1 MNSIKSVTVLTTL
14 NAIVFLAFSMSGQAA
29 NPKLP
34 KLLMIKPGPLQ
45 PSVGAYPMYGKGG
58 SETIAQGGSET
69 TDLSIIRDD
78 IAGGSLFNAEPTVK
92 NAESVLQLTSGLT
105 FRSVGRVRSN
115 GDVSKAINYLDA
127 LINDYYF
134 NGGVR
139 SVALP
144 AHSALIA
151 PWMTANGGVQKR
163 NPQWF
168 GSDPIKFAIFNAGTT
183 AANSIAP
190 KFVDFITGSS
200 NSIISANVKQF
211 LIDGSPTPANLF
223 FLSDTSTDTST
234 ATAAFISVIG
244 SGNMTQFSLPN
255 SPPFDPCFGGATA
268 AVKAAVANAAPL
280 PVLLAYSLL
289 GDNIEPFIVAANTTC
304 SSAGTSLFGAGEVI
318 YAYAGLSETGSGS
331 NNVTLQLGLS
341 TATLPS
347 GEEAKY
353 YVDPQVP
360 NSLPSLNNYTNFQNN
375 QVVSTAFLDLY
386 KYLASPAHLHSID
399 NLYQEIRYD
408 ENGALFTGMVEHDL
422 RFDMSNQLIQRSMSF
437 SSVTGTTIHITSF
450 VVNGRWYDQGAPPIL
465 Q

>member
-1 MNSIKSVTVLTTL
+1 MNSIKSVTVLTAL
-14 NAIVFLAFSMSGQAA
+14 NAIVFLAFSMSAQAA
-29 NPKLP
+29 NP

-45 PSVGAYPMYGKGG
+45 PSVGTYPMYGKGG

-69 TDLSIIRDD
+69 TDLSIIQDD
-78 IAGGSLFNAEPTVK
+78 IAGGSLFDAEPTVK

-105 FRSVGRVRSN
+105 FRSVGRVRSS
-115 GDVSKAINYLDA
+115 GDVSKAISYLDA

-211 LIDGSPTPANLF
+211 LIGGSPTPANLF
-223 FLSDTSTDTST
+223 FLSDTST

-244 SGNMTQFSLPN
+244 SGNMTQFSLSN

-289 GDNIEPFIVAANTTC
+289 GENIDPFIVAANTTC

-331 NNVTLQLGLS
+331 NNVTLQLGLG

-360 NSLPSLNNYTNFQNN
+360 NSLPSLNNYTSFQNN

-386 KYLASPAHLHSID
+386 KYLASPAHLHAID

-408 ENGALFTGMVEHDL
+408 ANGALFTGMVEHDL
-422 RFDMSNQLIQRSMSF
+422 RFDTSNQLIQRSMSF
-437 SSVTGTTIHITSF
+437 SSVTGTTIHVTSF

>member
-1 MNSIKSVTVLTTL
+1 MNSIKSVTVLTAL
-14 NAIVFLAFSMSGQAA
+14 NAIVFLAFSMSAQAA
-29 NPKLP
+29 NP

-45 PSVGAYPMYGKGG
+45 PSVGTYPMYGKGG

-69 TDLSIIRDD
+69 TDLSIIQED
-78 IAGGSLFNAEPTVK
+78 INGGSLFDAEPTVK

-105 FRSVGRVRSN
+105 FRSVGRVRSH
-115 GDVSKAINYLDA
+115 GDVSRAINYLDA

-139 SVALP
+139 SVELP

-211 LIDGSPTPANLF
+211 LIGGSPTPANLF
-223 FLSDTSTDTST
+223 FLSDTSTVAASS
-234 ATAAFISVIG
+234 TAAFISVIG

-289 GDNIEPFIVAANTTC
+289 GEDISPFVAAANTTC
-304 SSAGTSLFGAGEVI
+304 STAGTSLFGAGAVI
-318 YAYAGLSETGSGS
+318 YAYAGLSDTGTGSP
-331 NNVTLQLGLS
+331 NVTFQLGLG

-360 NSLPSLNNYTNFQNN
+360 NSLPSLNNYTSFQNN
-375 QVVSTAFLDLY
+375 IVVSTAFLDLY

-408 ENGALFTGMVEHDL
+408 ANGALFTGMVEHDL
-422 RFDMSNQLIQRSMSF
+422 RFDTSNQLIQRSMSF
-437 SSVTGTTIHITSF
+437 SSVTGTTIHVTSF
-450 VVNGRWYDQGAPPIL
+450 VVNGRWYNQNADPVLIP
-465 Q
+465 